1 VKLLNLAQSAQQL
14 HLQQLVHQNHLA
26 VVHVHHAHLVV
37 KLQLQLLNL
46 VPQKLLLHQKHQQ
59 LQQFQQLQQK
69 EARLKNVNS
78 TQS

>member
-59 LQQFQQLQQK
+59 LQQLQQK

>member
-26 VVHVHHAHLVV
+26 VDHVHHAHHVA

-46 VPQKLLLHQKHQQ
+46 VLQKLLLHQKHQQ
-59 LQQFQQLQQK
+59 LQ
-69 EARLKNVNS
+69 
-78 TQS
+78 

>member
-1 VKLLNLAQSAQQL
+1 VKLLNLAQNAQQL

-26 VVHVHHAHLVV
+26 VVHVHLAHLVA

-46 VPQKLLLHQKHQQ
+46 VLQKLLLLQKLQ
-59 LQQFQQLQQK
+59 LLQQK